1 MIVSVRL
8 VLTQKS
14 RPYKIEI
21 FGLQDNYIGTL
32 QSYNDFFIGQVTE
45 PVIEIKDDG
54 SQSFTCSIP
63 KFYINPENNL
73 KVENPRW
80 GDIKNGILAENTR
93 VLKVFLEEDG
103 ETKVYPFIVD
113 KITDKRDSHFS
124 VYKEVEA
131 NGLAFAELGKQGY
144 KLELNSHTVEVDLE
158 KDKNTVTTIQ
168 YWLDKVFPNE
178 KDQNGNII
186 KWLTPWCYELRMD
199 WSYHTAANR
208 ASNKIYEDSY
218 ISSWALKNEDNAA
231 IETTLEPAGFE
242 EGLEKARPIEC
253 ANSNKYNITQ
263 TLAETFGV
271 FCVYEYKC
279 DNRGQFIGKY
289 YESIGDGVR
298 IEWTGRKVIFYNRAI
313 KANNPLFVDYQNNL
327 TSISRTTDS
336 TELYTKLYVTPVET
350 SLTDTGYVSIAD
362 TEVNPLLDDFILNFD
377 YLYNK
382 GSITDY
388 QYNYLNTYRVELH
401 RLNNKLRNASP
412 DMENLTIEINDL
424 EAKVA
429 TLDKE
434 IESAKETFQKYQTLR
449 DNDVTNAAIV
459 RDEANAYS
467 VVFSVDQDCYSAKL
481 RLEGINKDSIQGYNN
496 YKYETE
502 LFSVDKGNLII
513 SESSKRLT
521 LTSNNEN
528 FYVLLNEYGYPSE
541 IYTSLGNSIFGEDKT
556 SIIYLKLVYSPSN
569 AYQSICAQLQDLI
582 TEKTKARDS
591 LKEVLG
597 NNEEGTKTG
606 KYKDL
611 EDKEKAYD
619 LILEEK
625 ELLNRK
631 FELIMGPALREG
643 YWTPETYDDYGQK
656 VEKFDLS
663 GFSVKEP
670 TVGAELI
677 FDSNYFDEEE
687 TGYYYDDALEMERR
701 YYSYIPI
708 KNDYQLWKNINIED
722 FVVILSDP
730 NITYTVT
737 GSALAA
743 GNYYIIYDSTKYYF
757 NIANAL
763 PVGTILTITKAS
775 TNLYLT
781 FSTSTIALSQ
791 TQLSNAANL
800 TDRFQGINSYLG
812 ERLLYNNAGFIF
824 AFIKVGTNAVEP
836 VILLNDSSINYI
848 KYTNVSY
855 RVEGNNSFDQC
866 AFSNNITTPTAAGYT
881 LYYPRIIFS
890 DKNVNYKSDL
900 FTVETYTGAY
910 DSTASGK
917 LEKYEDY
924 IPLMRGGKV
933 HLTLKITNRNNLSSI
948 LDNKYYLFYQISRAN
963 EMLYLDAKE
972 VARENSQPKYSYELS
987 VANVPDKTTF
997 IDLGQLVYIN
1007 DHALGVHAATG
1018 YISGIKLKLDKPQDD
1033 ELTIQN
1039 YKTKFEDLF
1048 STITASSEAMK
1059 NNSVA
1064 YDIAAAGFTSNGQI
1078 QGSVLQTSINNNNIS
1093 FNFSNTNVQIDD
1105 TQGII
1110 LTNTSPYMNGVYG
1123 QVALRGGGI
1132 FLSNSIDEN
1141 GIRIWSTGITPSGI
1155 NASLLTAGQLDTS
1168 MIRIFAGNNLA
1179 FQWNPE
1185 GIFAYTRN
1193 EDGIPNLNKYV
1204 RYSDKGLQYV
1214 DNDFTAVDLGWNG
1227 LLISTQGGATELTG
1241 DLGLTVY
1248 YGQKN
1253 EQGINYAVRLG
1264 KFAED
1269 SEYGLRLYKE
1279 VIINGQASYT
1289 PTLVTTNSGELWLQD
1304 SIKVGNVD
1312 NGVGITGAGE
1322 ILTKDDGT
1330 TVYPVRIWAGDA
1342 DKEMAP
1348 FWVREDGSIR
1358 ATKAT
1363 IEGRITAYEGAI
1375 GGWIINEDSLTS
1387 PDDGLTTLAATGDE
1401 RINVNNAFIV
1411 NSDGKMI
1418 ATNAEITGKIT
1429 ANSGTIGGLDVE
1441 GLADDLKGVVG
1452 DTSQLNVQIVSSKGT
1467 VANADQIFYTEF
1479 EALLSKGRVAIPEEE
1494 YANYYYYWEYSD
1506 DNETWE
1512 SLLGENAEVKYTEEP
1527 TYIYENQL
1535 GYSIFVRC
1543 RVEAKTTGGE

>member
-1 MIVSVRL
+1 M
-8 VLTQKS
+8 
-14 RPYKIEI
+14 
-21 FGLQDNYIGTL
+21 
-32 QSYNDFFIGQVTE
+32 
-45 PVIEIKDDG
+45 
-54 SQSFTCSIP
+54 
-63 KFYINPENNL
+63 
-73 KVENPRW
+73 ENPRW

-93 VLKVFLEEDG
+93 ILKVFLEEDG
-103 ETKVYPFIVD
+103 EIKVYPFIVD

-124 VYKEVEA
+124 VYKEIEA

-199 WSYHTAANR
+199 WSNYTAANR

-218 ISSWALKNEDNAA
+218 VSSWALKNEDNAA
-231 IETTLEPAGFE
+231 VETTLEPAGFE

-313 KANNPLFVDYQNNL
+313 KANEPLFVDYQNNL
-327 TSISRTTDS
+327 TSISRTADS
-336 TELYTKLYVTPVET
+336 TELYTKLYVTPIET

-377 YLYNK
+377 YLYSK

-388 QYNYLNTYRVELH
+388 QYSYLNTYRVELH

-412 DMENLTIEINDL
+412 DIESLTIEINDL

-429 TLDKE
+429 ALEKE
-434 IESAKETFQKYQTLR
+434 IESAEETFQEYQTLR
-449 DNDVTNAAIV
+449 DNDVTNTAIV

-502 LFSVDKGNLII
+502 LFSVSKGNLII

-521 LTSNNEN
+521 LTSSNEN
-528 FYVLLNEYGYPSE
+528 FYVLLDEYGYPSE
-541 IYTSLGNSIFGEDKT
+541 IYASLGNSLFGEDKT
-556 SIIYLKLVYSPSN
+556 SIVYLKLVYSPSN
-569 AYQSICAQLQDLI
+569 AYQSICEQLQELI
-582 TEKTKARDS
+582 AEKTEARDS
-591 LKEVLG
+591 LKEILG
-597 NNEEGTKTG
+597 TDEDGAKTG

-643 YWTPETYDDYGQK
+643 YWTPETYDDHGQK

-663 GFSVKEP
+663 GFSIKEP
-670 TVGAELI
+670 TTGAELVY
-677 FDSNYFDEEE
+677 DSNYFDEEE
-687 TGYYYDDALEMERR
+687 TGYYYDDALEMEKH
-701 YYSYIPI
+701 YYNYIPI
-708 KNDYQLWKNINIED
+708 KNDYSLWKDTNIED
-722 FVVILSDP
+722 FVVVLSDP

-737 GSALAA
+737 GSALTA

-757 NIANAL
+757 NIANDL
-763 PVGTILTITKAS
+763 PVDTVLTITKVS

-781 FSTSTIALSQ
+781 FSNSTITLSKTALA
-791 TQLSNAANL
+791 NAANL
-800 TDRFQGINSYLG
+800 TDRFQGINNYLG

-848 KYTNVSY
+848 KYTKVSY
-855 RVEGNNSFDQC
+855 RVEGDNSFDERT
-866 AFSNNITTPTAAGYT
+866 FTSNITTPTAAGYT

-910 DSTASGK
+910 DSTTSGK

-933 HLTLKITNRNNLSSI
+933 HITLKITNRNNLSSI

-1064 YDIAAAGFTSNGQI
+1064 YNIAAAGFTSNGQI

-1141 GIRIWSTGITPSGI
+1141 GNRIWSTGITPTGI

-1193 EDGIPNLNKYV
+1193 EDGVPNLNKYV

-1227 LLISTQGGATELTG
+1227 LLISTQGGSTELTG

-1253 EQGINYAVRLG
+1253 EQGTNYAVRLG

-1279 VIINGQASYT
+1279 VITNGQASYT

-1304 SIKVGNVD
+1304 SIKVGNAD
-1312 NGVGITGAGE
+1312 NGVGLSGTG
-1322 ILTKDDGT
+1322 TSYTDDEGNI
-1330 TVYPVRIWAGDA
+1330 YSPVRFWAGSA
-1342 DKEMAP
+1342 NKETAP

-1358 ATKAT
+1358 ATQAT
-1363 IEGRITAYEGAI
+1363 IEGMINAIEGKI
-1375 GGWIINEDSLTS
+1375 GGWIIDKDNLIS
-1387 PDDGLTTLAATGDE
+1387 PDGLTTLAATGNE
-1401 RINVNNAFIV
+1401 RININDNFIV
-1411 NSDGKMI
+1411 DSTGKMTAKEANI
-1418 ATNAEITGKIT
+1418 KGHIEATSGKI
-1429 ANSGTIGGLDVE
+1429 GGMTIDTLE
-1441 GLADDLKGVVG
+1441 EDLSELLG
-1452 DTSQLNVQIVSSKGT
+1452 DPNVLRVQLISSKGT
-1467 VANADQIFYTEF
+1467 VANSNNLFVTNF
-1479 EALLSKGRVAIPEEE
+1479 EVLIYKGNVEISEEE
-1494 YANYYYYWEYSD
+1494 YSNYRYYWEISEDGNFWTALEDENSD
-1506 DNETWE
+1506 
-1512 SLLGENAEVKYTEEP
+1512 VPYTLSRVQP
-1527 TYIYENQL
+1527 YEGTL
-1535 GYSIFVRC
+1535 EHSTFVRC
-1543 RVEAKTTGGE
+1543 RVELIEEVSE

>member
-1 MIVSVRL
+1 M
-8 VLTQKS
+8 
-14 RPYKIEI
+14 
-21 FGLQDNYIGTL
+21 
-32 QSYNDFFIGQVTE
+32 
-45 PVIEIKDDG
+45 
-54 SQSFTCSIP
+54 
-63 KFYINPENNL
+63 
-73 KVENPRW
+73 ENPRW

-93 VLKVFLEEDG
+93 ILKVFLEEDG

-124 VYKEVEA
+124 VYKEIEA

-144 KLELNSHTVEVDLE
+144 KIELNSHTVEVDLE

-178 KDQNGNII
+178 KDENGNII

-199 WSYHTAANR
+199 WSNHTAANR

-218 ISSWALKNEDNAA
+218 VSSWKLKNEDNPAV
-231 IETTLEPAGFE
+231 ETTLEPVGFE

-279 DNRGQFIGKY
+279 DNRGQFISKY
-289 YESIGDGVR
+289 YESISDDIQ

-327 TSISRTTDS
+327 TSISRTADS
-336 TELYTKLYVTPVET
+336 TELYTKLYVTPVES
-350 SLTDTGYVSIAD
+350 SLIDTGYVSIAD

-377 YLYNK
+377 YLYSK

-388 QYNYLNTYRVELH
+388 QYSYLNTYRIELH
-401 RLNNKLRNASP
+401 RLNNKLRNSSP
-412 DMENLTIEINDL
+412 NIENLTIEINDL
-424 EAKVA
+424 EAKIA
-429 TLDKE
+429 LLDKE
-434 IESAKETFQKYQTLR
+434 ISAAEETHQKYQTLR
-449 DNDVTNAAIV
+449 ENDVTNTSIV
-459 RDEANAYS
+459 RDESNAYS
-467 VVFSVDQDCYSAKL
+467 VVFSIDQDCYTAKL
-481 RLEGINKDSIQGYNN
+481 RLEGITKDSICGYDN
-496 YKYETE
+496 YEYENE
-502 LFSVDKGNLII
+502 LFSVSMGNLII
-513 SESSKRLT
+513 TESSRRLS

-528 FYVLLNEYGYPSE
+528 FYVLLDEYGYPSE
-541 IYTSLGNSIFGEDKT
+541 IYTSLGNTLFGEGK
-556 SIIYLKLVYSPSN
+556 SSVIYLKLVYSPSN
-569 AYQSICAQLQDLI
+569 AYASICDQLQETIND
-582 TEKTKARDS
+582 KTTIRES
-591 LKEVLG
+591 LKQTLG
-597 NNEEGTKTG
+597 ENTENAKTG
-606 KYKDL
+606 KYKEL
-611 EDKEKAYD
+611 EEEEAAYD
-619 LILEEK
+619 AILTEK

-643 YWTPETYDDYGQK
+643 YWTPDAYEDHGEK
-656 VEKFDLS
+656 IEKFDLS
-663 GFSVKEP
+663 GFSIKTPTTEIPTTGVK
-670 TVGAELI
+670 LF
-677 FDSNYFDEEE
+677 FDSEYFDEEE
-687 TGYYYDDALEMERR
+687 TGYYYDDALEMEKR
-701 YYSYIPI
+701 YYNYIPI
-708 KNDYQLWKNINIED
+708 KNRYHLWNNQNIED
-722 FVVILSDP
+722 LIIILSDP
-730 NITYTVT
+730 NIVYVVNN
-737 GSALAA
+737 SPLKQ
-743 GNYYIIYDSTKYYF
+743 GNYYVIYDSTKYYF
-757 NIANAL
+757 VLNEDQPVDTKLELSKPNNNLILKINGTRYATLTTTEREGASNI
-763 PVGTILTITKAS
+763 
-775 TNLYLT
+775 
-781 FSTSTIALSQ
+781 
-791 TQLSNAANL
+791 
-800 TDRFQGINSYLG
+800 TDRFEGINKYLG
-812 ERLLYNNAGFIF
+812 ERILYNNAGFIF
-824 AFIKVGTNAVEP
+824 AFIKVGDNNVEP
-836 VILLNDSSINYI
+836 VLLLNNNEIDYLRYTKI
-848 KYTNVSY
+848 KYKFSSDPADVTAVIT
-855 RVEGNNSFDQC
+855 EGISL
-866 AFSNNITTPTAAGYT
+866 ATEYT

-900 FTVETYTGAY
+900 FAVETYTGTY
-910 DSTASGK
+910 DSTVSGK
-917 LEKYEDY
+917 LQKYEDY

-933 HLTLKITNRNNLSSI
+933 HLTLKITNRNNLNSI

-987 VANVPDKTTF
+987 VANVPDKTSF
-997 IDLGQLVYIN
+997 VELGQLVYIN

-1018 YISGIKLKLDKPQDD
+1018 YISGVKLKLDKPQDD

-1059 NNSVA
+1059 NNSIA
-1064 YDIAAAGFTSNGQI
+1064 YNIAAAGFTSNGQI

-1093 FNFSNTNVQIDD
+1093 FNFSNTNVEIDD

-1123 QVALRGGGI
+1123 QVALRGGGV

-1141 GIRIWSTGITPSGI
+1141 GNRIWSTGITPSGI
-1155 NASLLTAGQLDTS
+1155 NASLLTTGQLDTS
-1168 MIRIFAGNNLA
+1168 IIRVFAGNNLA

-1185 GIFAYTRN
+1185 GIFAYTRG

-1214 DNDFTAVDLGWNG
+1214 DDGFTAVDLGWNG
-1227 LLISTQGGATELTG
+1227 LLISTQDGSTELTG
-1241 DLGLTVY
+1241 KLGLTVY

-1253 EQGINYAVRLG
+1253 EQGTNYAVRLG
-1264 KFAED
+1264 KFEED

-1279 VIINGQASYT
+1279 VIADGEASYT
-1289 PTLVTTNSGELWLQD
+1289 PTLITTNSGELWLQD
-1304 SIKVGNVD
+1304 SIKVGNAD
-1312 NGVGITGAGE
+1312 NGVGITGAGKISTE
-1322 ILTKDDGT
+1322 DDGT
-1330 TVYPVRIWAGDA
+1330 TVYPVRIWAGDS

-1358 ATKAT
+1358 ATKAI

-1387 PDDGLTTLAATGDE
+1387 PDNLTTLAAAGNE
-1401 RINVNNAFIV
+1401 RINVNDAFIV
-1411 NSDGKMI
+1411 NADGKMI

-1429 ANSGTIGGLDVE
+1429 ANSGTIGGLNVE

-1479 EALLSKGRVAIPEEE
+1479 EALLSKGRVAIPEDE

-1512 SLLGENAEVKYTEEP
+1512 SLLKENAEVKYTEEP

-1535 GYSIFVRC
+1535 GHSIFVRC